1 MFVGVGR
8 FLLEDT
14 QQAMANH
21 FSALKR
27 ARQTAKRTVRNRV
40 NRSRIRTALRHFRE
54 ALTKGDKAAAE
65 QMFRQTVSALDKAI
79 QKGVFHANAAARQK
93 SRLGARLSA
102 LK

>member
-1 MFVGVGR
+1 MFPSSDD
-8 FLLEDT
+8 FSLEDT
-14 QQAMANH
+14 QQVMANH

-54 ALTKGDKAAAE
+54 ALSKGDKAAAE
-65 QMFRQTVSALDKAI
+65 QLFRQTVSAIDKAI
-79 QKGVFHANAAARQK
+79 QKGVLHANAAARYK